1 MKNAFVLKI
10 IVPAIFIIVLFVLSF
25 LVVFIPMV
33 ERGLMDRKKEMI
45 KELTNSAWSVI
56 DEYYQEIE
64 RGNLSEETAKEMAIN
79 RVEFIRYGDEAKDYF
94 WLTNMVPEMIMHPYR
109 KDLNGKNISDY
120 TDPQGT
126 RLFSEAVK
134 VVEENGDGYIDYY
147 WQWKDDSTRIVPKLS
162 YVRAFEPWDWI
173 VGTGIYIED
182 VKEDIKAIIG
192 RLIYTT
198 LLLVLVLAIIIFYI
212 ARQSLMIERKRI
224 NAEEELKQ
232 ERLKYKMLV
241 EASTES
247 TMMWLDGKLHYF
259 NPPIIHMT
267 EYSGEELLKK
277 KMDELFVLPNGE
289 IDDLSDSIDE
299 SRNVE
304 ASLLTKSGREV
315 SVVLNISG
323 ITINETPGLIVIVK
337 EATRQL
343 IRDKSSQML
352 QEEIRSS
359 LVLMHLPIKPFVR
372 EAIFIDMD
380 RSLQEAADLMI
391 KKQSDLVFVSRNTNE
406 IVGTLH
412 KDALLLA
419 SSSDLGISET
429 KVFQCM
435 RSPVVFVNDS
445 LLLFEALLL
454 MDKNSVD
461 YLPVR
466 NNSNQSTGFIV
477 RKELLGA
484 NHNASFLLVK
494 KIEKAEL
501 LDQLQSL
508 YDRLPGVLSIL
519 LDSDSCCRNVVQIAT
534 AVSDAITKRV
544 IELAIEKVGQPPVSF
559 AFIAMG
565 SDGRG
570 EQTLKTDQ
578 DNAIIYDDESSGD
591 TREYFLNLA
600 EHINKWLNEIGYEY
614 CKGKV
619 MANNPKWTQTISKW
633 KEYFREW
640 VENSDPE
647 SILDSS
653 IFFDLRYVYGE
664 KSLVTELKDEI
675 CRITD
680 AKAVFYT
687 HLAHS
692 VHRIK
697 AVSFSEKQE
706 TLDLKKAMLPVV
718 GFARVYALKHNV
730 RETNTIFRLQSIIP
744 LGKMNRSFIEE
755 TIYAYE
761 YLLFLRFRLQM
772 KSILSNK
779 NPDNLLL
786 IDELNNMEKASLK
799 AALSIVAEINTQ
811 LGFDFETR
819 M

>member
-1 MKNAFVLKI
+1 
-10 IVPAIFIIVLFVLSF
+10 
-25 LVVFIPMV
+25 MV

-45 KELTNSAWSVI
+45 KELTNSAWSVV

-64 RGNLSEETAKEMAIN
+64 RGNLSEETAKAMAIN
-79 RVEFIRYGDEAKDYF
+79 RIEFIRYGDEAKDYF

-120 TDPQGT
+120 TDPHGT
-126 RLFSEAVK
+126 RLFSEAAK
-134 VVEENGDGYIDYY
+134 VVEEDGDGYIDYY

-198 LLLVLVLAIIIFYI
+198 LLLVVVIAIIIFYI
-212 ARQSLMIERKRI
+212 ARQSLIIERKRI

-259 NPPIIHMT
+259 NQPIINMT

-277 KMDELFVLPNGE
+277 EIKELFVFSNGD
-289 IDDLSDSIDE
+289 IDNLFDGIDE

-304 ASLLTKSGREV
+304 ASLLTKTGREV

-323 ITINETPGLIVIVK
+323 IEINDTPGLIVIVK

-352 QEEIRSS
+352 QEEIRNA
-359 LVLMHLPIKPFVR
+359 LLLMHLPVKQFVR
-372 EAIFIDMD
+372 EAMFMDME
-380 RSLQEAADLMI
+380 RTLQEAADLMI
-391 KKQSDLVFVSRNTNE
+391 RKQKELVFVTKHTNE
-406 IVGTLH
+406 IVGLLH
-412 KDALLLA
+412 KDDLLKTFSNDLNI
-419 SSSDLGISET
+419 SDT
-429 KVFQCM
+429 KVFHLM
-435 RSPVVFVNDS
+435 KSPVVYVNDS
-445 LLLFEALLL
+445 ILLFEALLL
-454 MDKNSVD
+454 MDKGSVD

-466 NNSNQSTGFIV
+466 SNGHKSVGFI
-477 RKELLGA
+477 RMKELMAA

-494 KIEKAEL
+494 KIENAEL
-501 LDQLQSL
+501 IDQLQSL
-508 YDRLPGVLSIL
+508 YDRLPGILSIML
-519 LDSDSCCRNVVQIAT
+519 STDSCCRNIVRIAT
-534 AVSDAITKRV
+534 AISNAITKRV
-544 IELAIEKVGQPPVSF
+544 IELAIESVGQPPVKF
-559 AFIAMG
+559 AFIALG

-578 DNAIIYDDESSGD
+578 DNAIVYEGERSDAID
-591 TREYFLNLA
+591 EYFLRLA
-600 EHINKWLNEIGYEY
+600 EKINKWLNDIGYEY
-614 CKGKV
+614 CMGKI
-619 MANNPKWTQTISKW
+619 MASNPKWTQPVSQW
-633 KEYFREW
+633 KAYFKDW

-653 IFFDLRYVYGE
+653 IFFDLRYIYGE
-664 KSLVTELKDEI
+664 QRLVNELKDEI
-675 CRITD
+675 SRITE
-680 AKAVFYT
+680 AKAVFYV

-692 VHRIK
+692 VHRTK
-697 AVSFSEKQE
+697 AVTYSEKQE
-706 TLDLKKAMLPVV
+706 LLDLKKAMLPVV
-718 GFARVYALKHNV
+718 GFARVYALKNDIC
-730 RETNTIFRLQSIIP
+730 ETNTIFRLKAMVSS
-744 LGKMNRSFIEE
+744 GKINSSFVEE
-755 TIYAYE
+755 ITHAYE
-761 YLLFLRFRLQM
+761 YLLFLRFRLQI
-772 KSILSNK
+772 KNILSNK

-786 IDELNNMEKASLK
+786 IDELNNIEKASLK
-799 AALSIVAEINTQ
+799 VALSVVADIYTQ
-811 LGFDFETR
+811 LGFDFDVR